1 MKERRRKSAN
11 EPYSVVPARNRSGT
25 EGTGLFEP
33 RSLPTRAAIPTRV
46 NADSRQR
53 MTGMTND
60 CSRQRR
66 LTRLQAVIDSG
77 TRPAW
82 QAPLQNAAGAVQTV
96 VQRVNEPAEQWM
108 PEAKQILRIL
118 TECTDNGALP
128 SNVNGPPENSVDFLK
143 SQLPSMPRDR
153 IRAALNDFPV
163 ATEAWE
169 SMFLDPHHYE
179 SEDRSPL
186 GGATIGG
193 HRENWTV
200 LGPLAQGSEA
210 RVMRGWGAKRP
221 AAIKIFKG
229 NTPAMEDAFSKEVDA
244 HQKLQQLERD
254 GIHIPN
260 VVRMLDYNN
269 LLRTIVMDLV
279 PGRALDPDGREA
291 QHVLEAR
298 DKALKETLAALSA
311 QGYRLG
317 DIQPR
322 NTMYDEKTQTITFVD
337 ITLEKL

>member
-1 MKERRRKSAN
+1 MAESRFS
-11 EPYSVVPARNRSGT
+11 
-25 EGTGLFEP
+25 
-33 RSLPTRAAIPTRV
+33 PTKATIPTGV
-46 NADSRQR
+46 NAGLQQR
-53 MTGMTND
+53 MSAMTND
-60 CSRQRR
+60 HPRERH
-66 LTRLQAVIDSG
+66 LTRLQAMIDSG
-77 TRPAW
+77 TRPVW
-82 QAPLQNAAGAVQTV
+82 QAPLRHAAEPAQAV

-128 SNVNGPPENSVDFLK
+128 ANVNDPPTSSIDFLR

-153 IRAALNDFPV
+153 IRQALIQFPV

-169 SMFLDPHHYE
+169 SMFLDQHHYG

-200 LGPLAQGSEA
+200 LGSLAQGSEA
-210 RVMRGWGAKRP
+210 NVMRGWGARRP

-244 HQKLQQLERD
+244 HQKLQELERS

-279 PGRALDPDGREA
+279 PGRALDPDGKEA
-291 QHVLEAR
+291 QDVLQAR
-298 DKALKETLAALSA
+298 DKALKETLATLSE

-322 NTMYDEKTQTITFVD
+322 NTMYDEKTGTITFVD